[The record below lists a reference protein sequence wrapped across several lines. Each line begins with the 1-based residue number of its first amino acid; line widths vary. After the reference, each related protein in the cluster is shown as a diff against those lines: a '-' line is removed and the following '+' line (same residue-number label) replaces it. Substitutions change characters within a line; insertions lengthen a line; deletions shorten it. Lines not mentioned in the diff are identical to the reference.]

1 MEESKVKTKGETCPT
16 HENTETESTTPHR
29 PPRFNLEWNDFLGDD
44 KNERSQKYDESK
56 QTNTKNALCSGA
68 PSLPSGTE
76 CDWSF
81 LKNTEGELGEM
92 LVYTSLYWNNSIE
105 EHSKQS

>member
-1 MEESKVKTKGETCPT
+1 MDQSKLTTEGETCPT
-16 HENTETESTTPHR
+16 SETESTTPHE

-44 KNERSQKYDESK
+44 ENERSQKYDESK
-56 QTNTKNALCSGA
+56 QINTKNALCSGA

-81 LKNTEGELGEM
+81 LKNSEGEQG
-92 LVYTSLYWNNSIE
+92 LYWNNSIE
-105 EHSKQS
+105 QHSKQS